1 MAIDGVNR
9 IQTILT
15 PFEKPQANRFHY
27 DLIPRIKV
35 QGDDWVEVI
44 RPLLNRE
51 WFNDDAEMGCPK
63 TDCLPT
69 ELKEVMQTF
78 RGMLHQHTVS

>member
-9 IQTILT
+9 IQTILI
-15 PFEKPQANRFHY
+15 PFEEPQANRFHY
-27 DLIPRIKV
+27 DLISRIKV
-35 QGDDWVEVI
+35 QDDDWVEVI

-51 WFNDDAEMGCPK
+51 WFNDDAEMGRPK
-63 TDCLPT
+63 TDGLRT
-69 ELKEVMQTF
+69 EIKKVMLAF

>member
-15 PFEKPQANRFHY
+15 PFEELQANRFHY
-27 DLIPRIKV
+27 ELISRIKI
-35 QGDDWVEVI
+35 QGDEWVEVI

-51 WFNDDAEMGCPK
+51 WFNDDAETSRPK
-63 TDCLPT
+63 TDRLRT
-69 ELKEVMQTF
+69 EIKKVMLAF
-78 RGMLHQHTVS
+78 RGMLDPHTVS